1 MQKQPSTGKK
11 CRLAP
16 KLTLVLLIL
25 ASLACQGLPAGNETP
40 ATESDN
46 RESTE
51 LDEQTSTGMN
61 EGSNDQTN
69 HFENDEISFDY
80 PGDWQTLSWF
90 WPEYQPGHNEY
101 LDADQLIGVADPA
114 SSTPWEKYTTSVSV
128 ERKEMPA
135 GSSLQDV
142 FEQAY
147 QNIDQAV
154 AISEGTAVVDGVTA
168 YERVYKLPHGE
179 PWFQIRD
186 LWLEQGG
193 TIYIISCWA
202 LPSHFDEAQADF
214 DIITASFHVK

>member
-1 MQKQPSTGKK
+1 MHKQPSIGKK

-16 KLTLVLLIL
+16 KLSLVLLIL
-25 ASLACQGLPAGNETP
+25 AGLACQGLPEDNETSD
-40 ATESDN
+40 TESDN
-46 RESTE
+46 QESTE
-51 LDEQTSTGMN
+51 LDEQGTTG
-61 EGSNDQTN
+61 SDDQTN

-80 PGDWQTLSWF
+80 PEGWQALSEF
-90 WPEYQPGHNEY
+90 WPEYQPGHDER

-135 GSSLQDV
+135 DASLQDV
-142 FEQAY
+142 LEQAY
-147 QNIDQAV
+147 LKNTDLVV

-168 YERVYKLPHGE
+168 YERVYKMPHGE

-193 TIYIISCWA
+193 RIYILSCWA
-202 LPSHFDEAQADF
+202 LPNNFDEAQSDF
-214 DIITASFHVK
+214 DTIIQSFHVK

>member
-1 MQKQPSTGKK
+1 
-11 CRLAP
+11 
-16 KLTLVLLIL
+16 
-25 ASLACQGLPAGNETP
+25 
-40 ATESDN
+40 
-46 RESTE
+46 
-51 LDEQTSTGMN
+51 
-61 EGSNDQTN
+61 
-69 HFENDEISFDY
+69 
-80 PGDWQTLSWF
+80 
-90 WPEYQPGHNEY
+90 
-101 LDADQLIGVADPA
+101 VADPA

-168 YERVYKLPHGE
+168 YEKVYKLPHGE

-186 LWLEQGG
+186 LWLEKGS

-202 LPSHFDEAQADF
+202 LPDHFDEAQVDF
-214 DIITASFHVK
+214 DTIVNSFHVN